1 MTGLLASQSV
11 RVSQARIGESLRRT
25 IPHNHQKRITSTA
38 KLLNPVLNT
47 AEYFGHKVHVDQNK
61 KLVMYGVTHVYARD
75 GYSGKV
81 VGFITLPVK
90 TTLRSINIFS
100 GTCKIY
106 NYIYYIIYY
115 INMDMCITLHG
126 YTFEETLSFP

>member
-1 MTGLLASQSV
+1 MTGLLASQRV

-61 KLVMYGVTHVYARD
+61 KLVMYGVTRVCTRWIQWK
-75 GYSGKV
+75 SGRIHYIASKN
-81 VGFITLPVK
+81 
-90 TTLRSINIFS
+90 NIE
-100 GTCKIY
+100 IY
-106 NYIYYIIYY
+106 KHLFRY
-115 INMDMCITLHG
+115 M
-126 YTFEETLSFP
+126 